1 MGHRGGVGQRGLGG
15 QVFRLGCMDSVSPAE
30 THLGTHLS
38 GIPQGIDLSPS
49 LVLMLP
55 DRYSV
60 VSPTPTVRGR
70 GCLTEDLRDLRQG
83 DVSRK
88 YVMSHESEYI
98 SSCRI
103 QGRKKERL

>member
-1 MGHRGGVGQRGLGG
+1 
-15 QVFRLGCMDSVSPAE
+15 MDSVSPAE

-70 GCLTEDLRDLRQG
+70 GCITEDLRDLRQG

-88 YVMSHESEYI
+88 YVMSHESKYI
-98 SSCRI
+98 GSCRI